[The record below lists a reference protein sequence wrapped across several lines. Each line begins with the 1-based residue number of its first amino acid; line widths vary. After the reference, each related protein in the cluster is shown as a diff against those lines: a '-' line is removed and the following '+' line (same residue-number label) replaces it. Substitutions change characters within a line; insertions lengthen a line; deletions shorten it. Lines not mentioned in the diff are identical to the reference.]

1 MSWSGNKCI
10 HHNIVAKTAAHHKQ
24 VENFV
29 GAEEA
34 VLLVKE
40 WKLHG
45 IDNAT
50 GGIDDATGKQPPKC
64 LPWEC
69 SDDLS
74 ESEHADPA
82 HGNVN
87 KGRKPFRT
95 VDPECIHENAKN
107 RDPPYQGQQD
117 PAGAVT

>member
-50 GGIDDATGKQPPKC
+50 DGIDDACRGSAAMIFPKASTQTQPM
-64 LPWEC
+64 
-69 SDDLS
+69 
-74 ESEHADPA
+74 AM
-82 HGNVN
+82 
-87 KGRKPFRT
+87 
-95 VDPECIHENAKN
+95 
-107 RDPPYQGQQD
+107 
-117 PAGAVT
+117 